1 MRVSMTLAVA
11 ALAITAVAAQ
21 NPSPKDFVGKWEIT
35 GTGPDSKKIYFLD
48 VVDKGDHL
56 EAKFLD
62 RSAHATPV
70 PWIKVENGELVW
82 QKGNSSDTLP
92 QPSCGPVYHAKLQGG
107 KLTGHHEE
115 PGSAG
120 FSSADAG
127 APCPA
132 RGAGAGGAGRA
143 AAGGQGRA
151 AGDQLTTPEQQA
163 ANMAAMRA
171 AAPPAPPKEARP
183 PHTVNWTAVKQP
195 IFKPSNA
202 NGNHTYGK
210 PMTIVGPGVGKETWS
225 GLTPDTWQNECVD
238 RWTVDANG
246 LKNAV
251 PGPGEKPTCNIYTK
265 DKWQDFKADADIV
278 LDIGQNSGFYL
289 RGRHELQLMLPNP
302 NGRGGAA
309 AESSYP
315 GQLMD
320 IYGWKRADPPAVPNP
335 AGEEQHL
342 SVIVVG
348 NHVTAIFNGKKVH
361 DNALLYAWTGGA
373 LDNKEDQPGPIMI
386 QGDHSR
392 VTIKKLVVTPITKAG
407 L

>member
-1 MRVSMTLAVA
+1 MTLAVA
-11 ALAITAVAAQ
+11 ALAVTAVAAQ
-21 NPSPKDFVGKWEIT
+21 NSSPKDFVGKWEIT
-35 GTGPDSKKIYFLD
+35 GTGPDAKKIYFLD

-115 PGSAG
+115 PGSSG
-120 FSSADAG
+120 YSSADAG

-132 RGAGAGGAGRA
+132 RGAGAGGAGGA
-143 AAGGQGRA
+143 GRA
-151 AGDQLTTPEQQA
+151 AGGE
-163 ANMAAMRA
+163 RA
-171 AAPPAPPKEARP
+171 AQSANATPNAAPTAAPAPPKEARP
-183 PHTVNWTAVKQP
+183 PHVVNWTALKQP

-210 PMTIVGPGVGKETWS
+210 PAVIVGPGVGKETWS

-238 RWTVDANG
+238 RWTVDAG
-246 LKNAV
+246 ALKNAV
-251 PGPGEKPTCNIYTK
+251 PGPGEKPTCNIFTK
-265 DKWQDFKADADIV
+265 DKWQDFKAEADIV
-278 LDIGQNSGFYL
+278 LDAGQNSGFYL
-289 RGRHELQLMLPNP
+289 RGRHELQLALPNP
-302 NGRGGAA
+302 NGRGG
-309 AESSYP
+309 ESSYP

-320 IYGWKRADPPAVPNP
+320 IYGWKRADGPVANGP
-335 AGEEQHL
+335 GENQHL
-342 SVIVVG
+342 EVIVVG

-361 DNALLYAWTGGA
+361 DNSELYAWTGGA

-392 VTIKKLVVTPITKAG
+392 VIIKKLVVTPITKAG
-407 L
+407 M